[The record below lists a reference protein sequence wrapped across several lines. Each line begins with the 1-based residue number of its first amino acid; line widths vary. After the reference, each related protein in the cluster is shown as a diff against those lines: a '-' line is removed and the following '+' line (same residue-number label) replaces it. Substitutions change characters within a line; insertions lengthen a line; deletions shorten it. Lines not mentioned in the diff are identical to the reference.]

1 MLNKKF
7 NILTEYDMDYDLYSI
22 VIDDEFKFNKSI
34 EIEEGIILDFDENMF
49 PFAIEIIDASR
60 KLKINKQELNNAKV
74 HIKIESN
81 SDIVKIL
88 ISFYYKINNLKI
100 EKDINSKLANNFN
113 IPSMVTVLATI

>member
-88 ISFYYKINNLKI
+88 ISFYYKINNLKVEI
-100 EKDINSKLANNFN
+100 RFILQ
-113 IPSMVTVLATI
+113 T